1 MACGWGELALGWKR
15 PCPPYPSVPLEL
27 IYPPNKVYN
36 KVKATAAGPMDS
48 STEASSRLLP
58 IAIPKPRPE
67 QFRNSSPA
75 LVSHSL
81 GRKLLQGLVSQELEE
96 DGGLG
101 PIAHSPGYLNNPR
114 SPAVGEPLRAP
125 TDSPFQRKIDTA
137 PSHGLNFSGRD
148 NQSKRNRGS

>member
-15 PCPPYPSVPLEL
+15 PCPPYPSVPLGL

-75 LVSHSL
+75 LVSHPL

-125 TDSPFQRKIDTA
+125 IDR
-137 PSHGLNFSGRD
+137 HFS
-148 NQSKRNRGS
+148 KKNRYGSFPWLKFLR

>member
-27 IYPPNKVYN
+27 IYPPNKV
-36 KVKATAAGPMDS
+36 KATAAGPMNS

-75 LVSHSL
+75 LVSHPL

-101 PIAHSPGYLNNPR
+101 PTAHSPGYLNNPR

-125 TDSPFQRKIDTA
+125 TDSTFQRKIDTA